1 MCFILKY
8 KGHAFLLL
16 LVLIVKKALT
26 PFGEIKKKRQTET
39 SFDVLHLLLFL
50 SYISCVINMCFLFI
64 SSDMVDWVDRCIY
77 PEMFFSINQI
87 ELWCSI
93 TEKTGEIRD
102 VPQTG
107 PFIKNIA
114 FLWAFTT
121 GTKQDLV
128 LNFQWVCWI
137 HRLLRLC
144 QSRRECGSCFVIA

>member
-64 SSDMVDWVDRCIY
+64 SSDMVD
-77 PEMFFSINQI
+77 
-87 ELWCSI
+87 
-93 TEKTGEIRD
+93 
-102 VPQTG
+102 
-107 PFIKNIA
+107 
-114 FLWAFTT
+114 
-121 GTKQDLV
+121 
-128 LNFQWVCWI
+128 
-137 HRLLRLC
+137 
-144 QSRRECGSCFVIA
+144 